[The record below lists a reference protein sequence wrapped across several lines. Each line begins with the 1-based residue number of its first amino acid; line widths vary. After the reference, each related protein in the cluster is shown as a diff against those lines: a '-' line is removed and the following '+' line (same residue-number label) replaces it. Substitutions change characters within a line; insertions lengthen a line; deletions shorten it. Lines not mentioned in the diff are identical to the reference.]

1 MKQIVKGSIVKFSDL
16 EKGKSGY
23 YKVTAQRG
31 KKSVNLGSI
40 FGREVYFKSVPID
53 ALTECEKEWYEKW
66 SKSDAY
72 QCM

>member
-1 MKQIVKGSIVKFSDL
+1 MKQIVKGSIVKFTDP
-16 EKGKSGY
+16 ENGKSGY

-40 FGREVYFKSVPID
+40 FGREVYFKSVSID
-53 ALTECEKEWYEKW
+53 ALTECEDEWYEKW
-66 SKSDAY
+66 TKSETY